1 MIPFTCP
8 CCEVDRPPHRDGCT
22 FHSDCPSEAETFDEV
37 SALRAE
43 VARLREERRWIP
55 VGERLPEVD
64 SEVLVAWSY
73 EEDKEQV
80 VSQAWRNHLGKFV
93 SLEDIEF
100 FGVTHWMPL
109 PAPPKGGEVE

>member
-1 MIPFTCP
+1 MDDIV
-8 CCEVDRPPHRDGCT
+8 EKLRDASLA
-22 FHSDCPSEAETFDEV
+22 FREDWQLLRDAASEI
-37 SALRAE
+37 
-43 VARLREERRWIP
+43 ARIREERRWIP
-55 VGERLPEVD
+55 VEERLPELD

-100 FGVTHWMPL
+100 LGVTHWQPL
-109 PAPPKGGEVE
+109 PAPPKDGEVA